1 MSKKMKKP
9 QKTCDPSLCDECQY
23 ICEGD
28 FLCERY
34 QEIVVADWLPTDNYL
49 MCQKEGA

>member
-1 MSKKMKKP
+1 MSRKKRRHKRV
-9 QKTCDPSLCDECQY
+9 CDPCKCDECQY

-28 FLCERY
+28 FLCDKY